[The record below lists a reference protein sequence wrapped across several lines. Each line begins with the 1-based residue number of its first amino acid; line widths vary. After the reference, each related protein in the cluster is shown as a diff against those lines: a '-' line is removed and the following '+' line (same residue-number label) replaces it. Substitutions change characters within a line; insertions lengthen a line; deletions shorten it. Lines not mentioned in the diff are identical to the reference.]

1 MEIITRMVE
10 KLPEKWYNFYYKM
23 GIDVKERVKMDK
35 KTNPYS
41 PGAGRKPFALAGR
54 ESNIED
60 FEIAMSRIEIGVD
73 TRPIALYGLRGV
85 GKTVLL
91 REMYHIAKKRGW
103 IAAFVEANPD
113 KNIRTLLG
121 EELEDVL
128 IDLAKPNAG
137 EAVLKAVK
145 TAMSFI
151 RFDVKADGGFSLGVD
166 LTKVGSS
173 NAATGNISGD
183 LGRVIRDLS
192 NACIKTKKG
201 IALFFDEAQE
211 FSTDDL
217 RAINMITHK
226 AMQESHRL
234 IVTVAGLPTLPGI
247 LADANSYAERLYLY
261 SELRE
266 LSPNA
271 SKLALTE
278 PALARNV
285 DWEESAV
292 DEVVKITAGFSYF
305 IQEYGSAVWNI
316 AENSPITSDDVIAAN
331 ETAVNQ
337 LDEGF
342 FRSRWDRASDFQK
355 LYMRA
360 MAADLDKPSRTSEIS
375 ERLGIEP
382 NALSPRR
389 AELIAKGLIYSPQH
403 GTVAFTVPQMAAF
416 INRQA
421 E

>member
-1 MEIITRMVE
+1 
-10 KLPEKWYNFYYKM
+10 
-23 GIDVKERVKMDK
+23 MDR

-54 ESNIED
+54 ETNIED
-60 FEIAMSRIEIGVD
+60 FEVAMSRIEIGVD
-73 TRPIALYGLRGV
+73 SRPIALYGLRGV

-91 REMYHIAKKRGW
+91 REMYHIAKSNGW
-103 IAAFVEANPD
+103 IAAFVEANPEKD
-113 KNIRTLLG
+113 IRVLLG

-145 TAMSFI
+145 TALSFV
-151 RFDVKADGGFSLGVD
+151 RFDIKAEGSFSVGVD

-183 LGRVIRDLS
+183 LGRVVRDLS
-192 NACIKTKKG
+192 LACEKSGKG
-201 IALFFDEAQE
+201 LAIFFDEAQE
-211 FSTDDL
+211 FCIDDL

-226 AMQESHRL
+226 AMQERYRL

-247 LADANSYAERLYLY
+247 LSEANSYAERLYQY

-266 LSPNA
+266 LTPEA
-271 SKLALTE
+271 SKRALID
-278 PALARNV
+278 PASARDV
-285 DWEESAV
+285 DWEKAAV
-292 DEVVKITAGFSYF
+292 DEVVRITKGFSYF
-305 IQEYGSAVWNI
+305 IQEYGSAVWNV
-316 AENSPITSDDVIAAN
+316 AESSPISSADVDKAN
-331 ETAVNQ
+331 ETAVSK

-355 LYMRA
+355 AYMRA
-360 MAADLDKPSRTSEIS
+360 MAEDHDKPSSTSDIS
-375 ERLGIEP
+375 KRLGVDISS
-382 NALSPRR
+382 LSPRR
-389 AELIAKGLIYSPQH
+389 AELIAKGLIYSQQH
-403 GTVAFTVPQMAAF
+403 GVVAFTVPQMAAF
-416 INRQA
+416 INRQT